1 MQIISKY
8 KINSDM
14 RDCIKN
20 AKIKNIFEYLLLNL
34 NTSSFK
40 QVQIIKAFVLF
51 MIKIKC
57 LFQ

>member
-1 MQIISKY
+1 
-8 KINSDM
+8 M

-20 AKIKNIFEYLLLNL
+20 TKIKNIFEYLLFNL
-34 NTSSFK
+34 LTSYFK